1 MVVSEQ
7 LLKQHVVNVK
17 TPIRCLEI
25 AKAFEAL
32 TEKEALYAHHF
43 AEASWKGQLR
53 KRYTFPYVGCSA
65 QISKAHHDCRSEFV
79 PGSGFI

>member
-1 MVVSEQ
+1 MLAFVALGIRLVSRDLEAVARHGDVVSMVVSEQ

-32 TEKEALYAHHF
+32 THEEALYAHHF
-43 AEASWKGQLR
+43 AEASWKG
-53 KRYTFPYVGCSA
+53 PD
-65 QISKAHHDCRSEFV
+65 HE
-79 PGSGFI
+79 